1 MTRVRSRGRGA
12 PGTTIKVPPQVT
24 DTARRRLV
32 TMAVLM
38 FAGFAAVAIRLFDVA
53 VLSPAA
59 EPPSLRVEGVA
70 APVVRAEIVDRGGM
84 LVASSLRTASLYAQ
98 PRLVLDPREAARELA
113 SVLLES
119 DERELYEALTSDRSF
134 VWLARN
140 LAPRQQNAVHRLGLP
155 GLDFQRSE
163 RRVYPHGAAM
173 VHALGFTGIDN
184 DGLAGLEKSFD
195 QALRAGGSPLVTSLD
210 VRVQQIMRAELA
222 AQIAKFGAIGG
233 GGVVLDV
240 DTGEVIALVSLPDF
254 DPHEAGE
261 AGEAERFNR
270 MSLGVYELG
279 SVFKI
284 FNHALALDSGVVNM
298 AGGYDASNSL
308 RVARFTI
315 SDYHGKARWLSVPE
329 IFMFS
334 SNIASAKMAADIGGP
349 AQRAFLDALGM
360 LRPSAIELPEV
371 GTPLAPSP
379 WRDINTMTIGFGHG
393 IAVSPLQL
401 AVAVA
406 AVVNGGVLRQATL
419 LKRPPGDAV
428 PGNLVIS
435 AATSDQMRRLL
446 RLVVTHG
453 TGRNA
458 AAPGYLVGGKTGT
471 AEKQI
476 GGRYAAKSLISS
488 FVGVFPM
495 NRPRYVVLAI
505 LDEPKGNAESLGYA
519 TGGWTAAPAVGRII
533 AQMAPLLGIAPI
545 DEDAAAVRR
554 AMAISIN
561 SLDPK
566 VAAF

>member
-1 MTRVRSRGRGA
+1 MKA
-12 PGTTIKVPPQVT
+12 PPQVT
-24 DTARRRLV
+24 DTARSRLV
-32 TMAVLM
+32 VTAALM
-38 FAGFAAVAIRLFDVA
+38 FAGFAVVAIRLVDVA
-53 VLSPAA
+53 VLSPTA
-59 EPPSLRVEGVA
+59 EPPSHRVQGAA

-98 PRLVLDPREAARELA
+98 PQRVLDPREAARELA
-113 SVLLES
+113 RVLEGK
-119 DERELYEALTSDRSF
+119 DEKGLFAALTSTRSF

-140 LAPRQQNAVHRLGLP
+140 LTPRQQNAVHRLGLP

-163 RRVYPHGAAM
+163 RRVYPHGALMA
-173 VHALGFTGIDN
+173 HALGFTGIDN
-184 DGLAGLEKSFD
+184 DGLAGLEKTFD
-195 QALRAGGSPLVTSLD
+195 RVLNAGGSPLKTSLD
-210 VRVQQIMRAELA
+210 VRVQQIMRAELL
-222 AQIAKFGAIGG
+222 AQIDTFDAIGG
-233 GGVVLDV
+233 GGLVLDV

-254 DPHEAGE
+254 DPHQAGA
-261 AGEAERFNR
+261 AGDAQRFNR
-270 MSLGVYELG
+270 VALGVYELG

-284 FNHALALDSGVVNM
+284 FNHALALDSGVVSM
-298 AGGYDASNSL
+298 AGGYDASHSL

-349 AQRAFLDALGM
+349 AQRAFLDKLGM

-371 GTPLAPSP
+371 GAPLAPSP
-379 WRDINTMTIGFGHG
+379 WRDINTMTIGYGHG
-393 IAVSPLQL
+393 IAVSPLHL

-406 AVVNGGVLRQATL
+406 AVVNGGVLRPPTL
-419 LKRPPGDAV
+419 LKREPGV
-428 PGNLVIS
+428 PVSGKRVIS

-446 RLVVTHG
+446 RLVVAHG

-471 AEKQI
+471 AEKQV
-476 GGRYAAKSLISS
+476 GGRYAAESLISS
-488 FVGVFPM
+488 FVGAFPM
-495 NRPRYVVLAI
+495 IRPRYVVLAM
-505 LDEPKGNAESLGYA
+505 LDEPKGNADNLGYA
-519 TGGWTAAPAVGRII
+519 TGGWTAAPAVGRVI
-533 AQMAPLLGIAPI
+533 AQIAPLMGITPI
-545 DEDAAAVRR
+545 DEDAAEVRR